1 MSDCIAGVNTL
12 KDKILGGQDVGDKS
26 GQKETVWQ
34 KTKEIFT
41 GEAQTEGSAHEGKQ
55 KDTGSTNIPEE
66 GKAKVLKEKLFG
78 RATGDDEIKYPLRF
92 SDEEQMGP
100 GRKVI
105 ETHSDISEKIH
116 EGIGMAKQKLH
127 EAIGNVERKDQVK

>member
-1 MSDCIAGVNTL
+1 MKNFAG
-12 KDKILGGQDVGDKS
+12 KAIGGQDVGTDK
-26 GQKETVWQ
+26 QETIWD

-41 GEAQTEGSAHEGKQ
+41 GKEQSQASGHEGKQ

-66 GKAKVLKEKLFG
+66 GKAKVLKEKIFG

-100 GRKVI
+100 GRKVV
-105 ETHSDISEKIH
+105 ETESDISEKIH
-116 EGIGMAKQKLH
+116 EGIG
-127 EAIGNVERKDQVK
+127 VVK

>member
-1 MSDCIAGVNTL
+1 MFKAGVKTL
-12 KDKILGGQDVGDKS
+12 GEKLMGGQDVGAEKPES
-26 GQKETVWQ
+26 TWQ

-41 GEAQTEGSAHEGKQ
+41 GKAEDSGSAHEGKM

-66 GKAKVLKEKLFG
+66 GKAKVLKEKIFG
-78 RATGDDEIKYPLRF
+78 RATGDNEIKYPLRF

-105 ETHSDISEKIH
+105 ETHSDISEKLH
-116 EGIGMAKQKLH
+116 EGIGMVKQKLH
-127 EAIGNVERKDQVK
+127 EAVGNVERKDQVK